1 MKKPALGLIAI
12 AALIGTPVFAADMA
26 VKAPPSPAP
35 TASPPH
41 DWSGFYL
48 GLNVGGSWDTSSATT
63 TAIPGDFFGLC
74 SECVPN
80 SNQNFHASQFT
91 GGIQGGYNWQVGHLV
106 TGIELDAETFRNIG
120 SITTSRAFPV
130 SPTNTQTVNS
140 TFNSQWLFT
149 ARPRLGL
156 AADSF
161 LFYGTG
167 GLAVTRLNATWSYTD
182 DFNAP
187 CDCESAEVSST
198 RVGWILGGGIEDAL
212 PGNWLIGLEYLHTDF
227 GTIFATS
234 NNLMV
239 PGGVHWTDTF
249 NHSINLTTNIMR
261 VRLSRQF

>member
-1 MKKPALGLIAI
+1 MRLALNSLLGIAV
-12 AALIGTPVFAADMA
+12 LSFTGTFGFTDSAH
-26 VKAPPSPAP
+26 

-48 GLNVGGSWDTSSATT
+48 GLNVGGSWDTSRATT
-63 TAIPGDFFGLC
+63 TAIPTGPLSFFGTC
-74 SECVPN
+74 SECATTG
-80 SNQNFHASQFT
+80 NQNFHASQFT
-91 GGIQGGYNWQVGHLV
+91 GGIQGGYNWQVGNLV
-106 TGIELDAETFRNIG
+106 TGIELDAEPFRNIG